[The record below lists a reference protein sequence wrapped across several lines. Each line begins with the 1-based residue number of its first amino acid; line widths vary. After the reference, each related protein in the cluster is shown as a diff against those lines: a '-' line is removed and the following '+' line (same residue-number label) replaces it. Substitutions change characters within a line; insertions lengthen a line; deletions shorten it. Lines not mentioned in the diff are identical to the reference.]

1 MVMLIPMHVYY
12 VHAYYCCRQ
21 IENAN
26 GAQIYRCINHAQSC
40 HVMFKAGA
48 DTTIDNAS
56 DT

>member
-1 MVMLIPMHVYY
+1 MLIPMHVYY

-40 HVMFKAGA
+40 HVIFKAGA